1 MASTLMGASF
11 AFDTQSF
18 SQSKTWLRL
27 LQYEKVSTG
36 YESRI
41 DAPSFFLAKNGKTNP
56 LKELEATI
64 SAFKENKIYQ
74 GNIEQPIKCAFAA
87 RYRLLKDHLNL
98 SPQEKCDDYFF
109 WKNGLDASS
118 LSLIFASSYPNNPA
132 SIFGHTFM
140 RINSHKSKKAKRKRD
155 ILDYGLNYAATTGS
169 DGGIEFAIFGVFG
182 LYEGHFS
189 MAPYY
194 IKVNEYNN
202 YESRDLFEY
211 ELKLTQKQVELFI
224 DMIWEIESNGF
235 SHYYFFDE
243 NCSFQLLALMEALF
257 PEKSFLKN
265 LPFYVSPIDTVKV
278 LIDEKIAIYKTHRPS
293 LRSEFLNR
301 FNQLTI
307 SQKNELDSLLKGD
320 QSNYSITS
328 LDTALYYYKYKSF
341 KEKHLLKKEDKALYQ
356 SLLDLR
362 SKESGHYNVTIK
374 EDSLPHFAHGP
385 QKFSFGYLNRF
396 DENFLTIN
404 FRLGWHDELDP
415 DLGHIPFSRL
425 ELLKISTILNEN
437 QFKLDRFTLIDV
449 LSIEPSN
456 HQLTP
461 SYAWK
466 ISHEKTFLAQRR
478 ETFIEL
484 GPGVAF
490 ESLSGSMR
498 FFSLIKTK
506 LSLSEELKNNH
517 DLRLIPN
524 IGLIIKG
531 SLNASIE
538 ALIQRSLTKRK
549 QINEGPLLK
558 LSLSL
563 PLKGQQLRLKT
574 LYALEEREH
583 EIELN
588 FSFSY

>member
-1 MASTLMGASF
+1 MGASF

-18 SQSKTWLRL
+18 SQTKSWLRL
-27 LQYEKVSTG
+27 LQYENVSSG

-41 DAPSFFLAKNGKTNP
+41 DSPNFFLAKNGKTDP
-56 LKELEATI
+56 LQELEATI
-64 SAFKENKIYQ
+64 AAFKENKIYQ
-74 GNIEQPIKCAFAA
+74 GNIKQPIKCAFAA

-98 SPQEKCDDYFF
+98 PALEKCDDYFF

-211 ELKLTQKQVELFI
+211 ELKLTQKQVDLFI

-235 SHYYFFDE
+235 SYYYFFDE

-257 PEKSFLKN
+257 PEKNFLED

-301 FNQLTI
+301 FNLLTDA
-307 SQKNELDSLLKGD
+307 QKHEVDSLLKGD
-320 QSNYSITS
+320 HSTYSINS

-341 KEKHLLKKEDKALYQ
+341 KEKHQLKKENKELYQ
-356 SLLDLR
+356 SLLELR
-362 SKESGHYNVTIK
+362 SKETGHYNVTIK

-385 QKFSFGYLNRF
+385 QKISLGYLNRF
-396 DENFLTIN
+396 DENFITIN

-425 ELLKISTILNEN
+425 ELLTFSTILNEN

-466 ISHEKTFLAQRR
+466 ISHEKTFLAQRK

-484 GPGVAF
+484 GPGVAL
-490 ESLSGSMR
+490 ESFSGSMR

-506 LSLSEELKNNH
+506 LSLSDELKNNH

-524 IGLIIKG
+524 IGLIMKG
-531 SLNASIE
+531 TLNASIE
-538 ALIQRSLTKRK
+538 AQIQRSLTKRK
-549 QINEGPLLK
+549 QINETPLLR
-558 LSLSL
+558 LSFSL
-563 PLKGQQLRLKT
+563 PLKDYQLRLNS
-574 LYALEEREH
+574 LYATKEREH
-583 EIELN
+583 EVELN